1 MLMFHNGSRVKSYSS
16 SSRSGKH
23 VLKVEL
29 EYDDAY
35 DLAYDMKQLDERL
48 AEQKAAKAPRR
59 KPLLALPA
67 PEDNQ

>member
-1 MLMFHNGSRVKSYSS
+1 MMFHTRCRVKGYTST
-16 SSRSGKH
+16 SRSGKH

-35 DLAYDMKQLDERL
+35 EMAYDIKQLDEQL
-48 AEQKAAKAPRR
+48 KAQKASAKPRR

-67 PEDNQ
+67 PEDGQ